1 MMFHKLF
8 ANLIFGFV
16 DFLTMH
22 LGGGGGSTPA
32 SGGNDNLW
40 NAQAAQVNQ
49 SGAMSGEL
57 FDYWRKYAPTYLD
70 NTAQMNQETM
80 DGTLTNRLRNQAAT
94 DANASLGTGLD
105 AATRDMSRYGADFNP
120 TKTSYSLRDAG
131 LSGALARTDAMN
143 NATMNGENLK
153 WARNQDALGQVSG
166 MPGNATQMA
175 SSAQSGMNNMSN
187 MQNSSNYLAAQNA
200 SGYGRAGSALAY
212 GLMKK
217 DGGSIPKRFKR
228 RCFANGGLLDQL
240 SAYGPGEATTHA
252 LGNTPDNMDTAQK
265 LASALGDPIGTK
277 LFKNGGKVN
286 ALAVGGVPSNPV
298 VGWRTRMASMPSLG
312 SSVQN
317 NAPSA
322 IYSTLSGAAPVVA
335 SEAIKY
341 AAKDQIA
348 ALKDTAAKGVGNIK
362 AAITPDKAQEA
373 APVQTGPTSA
383 QGTASTPVAA
393 PEHAQ
398 AASAPATQPAAV
410 DAPVASAS
418 TPTADAG
425 ATAATDAAAD
435 SATAASTEAAT
446 TAATEAA
453 AADTAATAAAE
464 GTAATTAAANAWN
477 PVGWGIAAAGLLAA
491 LSGRRADGGDMKGEP
506 TVRTDMLKG
515 GKVSGPGT
523 ETSDSVP
530 AWLSDEEYVA
540 NADAV
545 KLPKKE
551 AEQVV
556 NKWKKSGSNT
566 KGLLEMINEQGLKKR
581 YGSQAR
587 MVDGEA
593 KPDGLAEGGSGLRL
607 LGSGEGVGSYGSLYD
622 ALGVKGS
629 GYFGPLK
636 SKDGFST
643 EISAADES
651 GDFPLIVPTLSAD
664 ELDSLLRGEQ
674 PSDEVYAKA
683 RAYADSRRADGKSPY
698 AENEGLKHPLPK
710 KNGLSLGGMLGVAL
724 GAGADQWNVQ
734 RGQDRADEMLDLQ
747 KAGEQRQADEYANRV
762 NIRKQK
768 TAANDKFN
776 KDLDGLDKN
785 SPSYTADVKRLRR
798 NLLEQHA
805 AIDPD
810 NTVSVASAV
819 DAAER
824 GDEQLSIFRKHGED
838 QLALGNRKIDA
849 NERWHKESLAE
860 ARAARLEAR
869 AERMEARRAA
879 AVGKEAA
886 LLDRA
891 QSSLET
897 RVKMLHPDANEAA
910 AVLRTVVADSMTPDG
925 RNYLLNN
932 PGQVAERASKRYQI
946 NKLVNEENAPLFT
959 IPGIG
964 VGVGGKPSM
973 NWEARKW
980 SVDPSSGDYVDAVS
994 NHRVS
999 RSAVKAWPVELRREL
1014 ESSPGI
1020 VESLRAEEARRAA
1033 PANQP
1038 AAGSNTLSW
1047 LLVPN
1052 AGLRVNMA
1060 PTLPSNAAT
1069 KFTDKVGK
1077 SLMDWQAERK
1087 AAVAAGSYR

>member
-1 MMFHKLF
+1 MFHKLF
-8 ANLIFGFV
+8 FKLIFGCV
-16 DFLTMH
+16 EFLTLH
-22 LGGGGGSTPA
+22 FGGGGSAPA

-40 NAQAAQVNQ
+40 NAQASQVNQ
-49 SGAMSGEL
+49 SSAMSGEL
-57 FDYWRKYAPTYLD
+57 FDNWQKYAPTYLN
-70 NTAQMNQETM
+70 NTSSMMNDTM
-80 DGTLTNRLRNQAAT
+80 DGTLTSRLRNQAAT
-94 DANASLGTGLD
+94 DANTSLGMGLD

-143 NATMNGENLK
+143 NATMSGENLK

-175 SSAQSGMNNMSN
+175 SSAQSGMNNMGN
-187 MQNSSNYLAAQNA
+187 MQASSNYLSAQNA

-217 DGGSIPKRFKR
+217 DGGAVPKRFKAR
-228 RCFANGGLLDQL
+228 RFANGGLLDQL
-240 SAYGPGEATTHA
+240 SSFGAGEVTTHA
-252 LGNTPDNMDTAQK
+252 LGNTPDNMDTSQK
-265 LASALGDPIGTK
+265 VASIAGDPIGVK
-277 LFKNGGKVN
+277 LFKNGGRVN
-286 ALAVGGVPSNPV
+286 TLAAGGMPDNPV

-312 SSVQN
+312 SSVQSN
-317 NAPSA
+317 SPSA
-322 IYSTLSGAAPVVA
+322 VYSVLSGAAPVVA
-335 SEAIKY
+335 GEM
-341 AAKDQIA
+341 AKS
-348 ALKDTAAKGVGNIK
+348 ALKDQLSTVKDATARAVGNAK
-362 AAITPDKAQEA
+362 AAITPDSTQAA

-383 QGTASTPVAA
+383 PTVPAS
-393 PEHAQ
+393 AQ
-398 AASAPATQPAAV
+398 SAPASAQSTAVSPAASSS
-410 DAPVASAS
+410 DAAAAS
-418 TPTADAG
+418 TDTATTD
-425 ATAATDAAAD
+425 AATDAAAD
-435 SATAASTEAAT
+435 AATQAGAESAGEAAATEAAT
-446 TAATEAA
+446 TAAAE
-453 AADTAATAAAE
+453 TAATE
-464 GTAATTAAANAWN
+464 GAAATTAAANAWN

-838 QLALGNRKIDA
+838 QLALGNRQIDA

-879 AVGKEAA
+879 AIGKEAA
-886 LLDRA
+886 MLDNA
-891 QSSLET
+891 QSSLEKRIDGMIT
-897 RVKMLHPDANEAA
+897 DPDKRAA
-910 AVLRTVVADSMTPDG
+910 AKRTLAAWGATPEG
-925 RNYLLNN
+925 KNYLLTD
-932 PGQVAERASKRYQI
+932 PRLAGDKVLRLHQI
-946 NKLVNEENAPLFT
+946 NERVDAENAPLFT
-959 IPGIG
+959 IPGIN
-964 VGVGGKPSM
+964 VGVGGKPPV
-973 NWEARKW
+973 NTGLLKW
-980 SVDPSSGDYVDAVS
+980 SVDPSNGDYVAETG
-994 NHRVS
+994 HRVS
-999 RSAVKAWPVELRREL
+999 RSAVKAWPVDLQQEF
-1014 ESSPGI
+1014 ESNPGI
-1020 VESLRAEEARRAA
+1020 VSALRAEEARRAA

-1038 AAGSNTLSW
+1038 AAGSNTLSG

-1060 PTLPSNAAT
+1060 PTPPSNAAT

-1077 SLMDWQAERK
+1077 SLMDWQEERRRN
-1087 AAVAAGSYR
+1087 AQLYVGSR